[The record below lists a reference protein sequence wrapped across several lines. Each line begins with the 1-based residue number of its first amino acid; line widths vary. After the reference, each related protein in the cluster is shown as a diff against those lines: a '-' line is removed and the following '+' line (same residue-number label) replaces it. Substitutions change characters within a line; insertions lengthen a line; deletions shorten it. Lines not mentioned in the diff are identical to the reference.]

1 LKELFEVLFADVFM
15 PQNGIAADEI
25 LHQPHAVLILQN
37 LNLNAANAAGPLLP

>member
-1 LKELFEVLFADVFM
+1 MSSCHKM
-15 PQNGIAADEI
+15 GIAADEI